1 MMFDKCID
9 ALPQVRGLRG
19 RPRRWPSKL
28 HADKGYGYA
37 KCRAHLRSHGI
48 SRRIARR
55 GIESSKRLGK
65 HRWVVERTH
74 AWFAGFGK
82 LRIHFERRLD
92 ILRAAAEIGHSHH
105 LLAVC

>member
-1 MMFDKCID
+1 MMFDQCID
-9 ALPQVRGLRG
+9 ALPEVRGLRG
-19 RPRRWPSKL
+19 RPRCWPAKL
-28 HADKGYGYA
+28 YADKSYDYA
-37 KCRAHLRSHGI
+37 KCRAHLRSCGI

-65 HRWVVERTH
+65 HRWAVGRTH

-92 ILRAAAEIGHSHH
+92 ILRAAAEIGRSYH